1 MNKIIVVGASVVD
14 VLVKSKELKVLKS
27 HEVAGGVAMC
37 EVMGGK
43 IEAEELEVCSGG
55 GGSNVAV
62 GLKKIGES
70 VKLISRIGEDGMGK
84 IIESELTGYQ
94 LDLAMLQKGK
104 GKTGVSTVLVNSSG
118 GRSIVTFRGES
129 LKIENRE
136 IDWEVVKKADWIQIS
151 SLGGR
156 MDLLTEFVNFG
167 HSNGIKVG
175 VNPGKAELESAVFK
189 EILPKV
195 DFLSL
200 NRAEA
205 SKLTGLDFEKEE
217 DVLKKIN
224 DFGVRVVTVTD
235 GRRGATLMRANKW
248 YKMETFAN
256 KSVDYTGHVHA
267 FVCGALSGIL
277 DYKNDE
283 DILKM
288 GLANGSSVV
297 SQMGAKAGL
306 LTKGEMEKW
315 MKKKLKTVEGWI

>member
-1 MNKIIVVGASVVD
+1 MQKIVVVGASVVD

-43 IEAEELEVCSGG
+43 IEAEKMEVCSGG

-62 GLKKIGES
+62 GLKKLGEA
-70 VKLISRIGEDGMGK
+70 VKLISRIGEDNMGR
-84 IIESELTGYQ
+84 IVESELTNYQ
-94 LDLAMLQKGK
+94 LDLTMLQKGK
-104 GKTGVSTVLVNSSG
+104 GKTGVSAVLVNDSG

-129 LKIENRE
+129 LKVENRM
-136 IDWEVVKKADWIQIS
+136 IDWEVIKKADWIQIS

-156 MDLLTEFVNFG
+156 LDLLTELINFG
-167 HSNGIKVG
+167 YNNGIKVG
-175 VNPGKAELESAVFK
+175 INPGKAELESDVFK

-217 DVLKKIN
+217 DIYREVSS
-224 DFGVRVVTVTD
+224 FGTRVVTITD
-235 GRRGATLMRANKW
+235 GKRGAVLMRANKW

-256 KSVDYTGHVHA
+256 KSVDDTGAGDA
-267 FVCGALSGIL
+267 FVSGALSGIL
-277 DYKNDE
+277 GYKNDE
-283 DILKM
+283 MVLKM

-306 LTKGEMEKW
+306 LTKPEMEKW
-315 MKKKLKTVEGWI
+315 LKKKLKTIEGWM